1 MPNELAR
8 ALKYASKHHRGQTRK
23 GSDVPYVA
31 HLLATSA
38 LVLEDGGS
46 EREAIAA
53 LLHDVVEDTDVSRRD
68 VRKRFGRKVARIV
81 AACTDVDGDG
91 THTAKNWMRR
101 RRRMLARLRD
111 TGTSTSVVR
120 VKAADS
126 LANVRSLTADLRRH
140 GPEVWTRFHAGAVD
154 QLWYYRS
161 VAVIVSV
168 RLPGYLADELRVA
181 VHELERVSGW
191 WFDVGDPQAGTQLD
205 RRARR
210 RWGQATRLGRGLE
223 RRALLVGGRRRPGAV
238 SRPLR
243 QRDAL
248 VGEALLLRVGELP
261 GDRRA
266 GHRIRDHRPG
276 PRTEGSP
283 HASAAALSAARCSSV
298 GGVGLV
304 PSAGRC
310 GSVTPW
316 LARHC
321 FCVVGERLRVRT
333 GGPVG
338 CRAVAVPEPA
348 PLSSAAP
355 ANVPKLATASPA
367 TITVPRITPQVRT
380 DRALADRDRRG
391 GTGAASSR
399 SRALLSMP
407 ALGLSGS

>member
-8 ALKYASKHHRGQTRK
+8 ALKYASKHHGSQTRK

-53 LLHDVVEDTDVSRRD
+53 ILHDVVEDTEVSRRD

-81 AACTDVDGDG
+81 AACTEVDADG

-191 WFDVGDPQAGTQLD
+191 WFDVGDPQAGT
-205 RRARR
+205 
-210 RWGQATRLGRGLE
+210 
-223 RRALLVGGRRRPGAV
+223 
-238 SRPLR
+238 
-243 QRDAL
+243 
-248 VGEALLLRVGELP
+248 
-261 GDRRA
+261 
-266 GHRIRDHRPG
+266 
-276 PRTEGSP
+276 
-283 HASAAALSAARCSSV
+283 SS
-298 GGVGLV
+298 
-304 PSAGRC
+304 
-310 GSVTPW
+310 
-316 LARHC
+316 
-321 FCVVGERLRVRT
+321 
-333 GGPVG
+333 
-338 CRAVAVPEPA
+338 
-348 PLSSAAP
+348 
-355 ANVPKLATASPA
+355 
-367 TITVPRITPQVRT
+367 
-380 DRALADRDRRG
+380 
-391 GTGAASSR
+391 
-399 SRALLSMP
+399 
-407 ALGLSGS
+407 